1 MKCADHPG
9 GTAGC
14 ALYRNAGPMGARLPA
29 ATPAIVV
36 VTEAIVVIPTVIA
49 VITVSMIAIPARSG
63 RGTGEAARVVVVEHL
78 AVVWRLHLIGFDD
91 TLVHQAAIFLRRDG
105 YRPRLRRQPLWQ
117 LSAVSVTLNIPLVSF
132 LDKYMG
138 ITDDACQFYL

>member
-1 MKCADHPG
+1 MKWAGHPR
-9 GTAGC
+9 GTADC

-36 VTEAIVVIPTVIA
+36 VTEAIVVIPAVIA

-105 YRPRLRRQPLWQ
+105 YRPPATKKAAAAMAIVCCF
-117 LSAVSVTLNIPLVSF
+117 SDIEYPPGFIS
-132 LDKYMG
+132 
-138 ITDDACQFYL
+138 